1 MYRSTAL
8 FGLTLL
14 VAAGLGATES
24 NLSVDDILAHHVEA
38 RGGYDG
44 LMALRTLVYSE
55 GLYEEAEY
63 EGSGNAMMAF
73 SRPYYRVVGNPADRG
88 GYMEGYDGA
97 AWEWFADP
105 GIVVRTVGAA
115 AGAMRRGSEI
125 EGPLIDYQAKGSII
139 EMEASE
145 EIGGRPAYRLVVTLR
160 DGFVREYFI
169 DHESFLVS
177 AERRS
182 APFHAFGEP
191 VTSETRIGDYRPA
204 TGSDGALFAHSYVQ
218 TEIATG
224 RELSRMQWGKVE
236 ANRPLPIS
244 WFSPPEFERTELQSF
259 LERLF
264 GERADR
270 EAVLWSYHGFRR
282 AHPELDTREGI
293 EVIGYQMLKMGD
305 HEAAVALLE
314 ENARAYPDS
323 SSSAFGLGRAYAS
336 AGKPVLARREFER
349 ALELDPENKRATG
362 SLADLGKATE
372 APENPLGFLEPFI
385 GDWGGEDRPGFV
397 AFRFEWT
404 DPRKRVLRFVEGLP
418 DGDYEQRILEN
429 FVTFNPRTD
438 QVVAL
443 GYQLLND
450 FLYESTFRPQE
461 RGYVREYKVTYPP
474 EQEFRTDEDRER
486 GWIQYRDRCTLIDSE
501 RLHCVTEQM
510 RAGEWQPW
518 GDPEGYTLVRK

>member
-1 MYRSTAL
+1 MYPRVSLLALAFLTAV
-8 FGLTLL
+8 GLSAAEPSLTVDEI
-14 VAAGLGATES
+14 VARH
-24 NLSVDDILAHHVEA
+24 IEA
-38 RGGYDG
+38 RGGYG
-44 LMALRTLVYSE
+44 RLMALRTLVYSE
-55 GLYEEAEY
+55 GLYSEADY

-73 SRPYYRVVGNPADRG
+73 ARPYHRVVGNPADPG

-115 AGAMRRGSEI
+115 AGAMRRGSDI
-125 EGPLIDYQAKGSII
+125 EGVLADYRAKGSTIKL
-139 EMEASE
+139 E
-145 EIGGRPAYRLVVTLR
+145 EPEKIDGRPAYRLVLTLR
-160 DGFVREYFI
+160 DGFVREYFL
-169 DHESFLVS
+169 DQESFLVV

-191 VTSETRIGDYRPA
+191 VTSETRIGDWRPA
-204 TGSDGALFAHSYVQ
+204 SASDGVLFAHSYVQ

-224 RELSRMQWGKVE
+224 KELSRMQWRKIE
-236 ANRPLPIS
+236 ANRDLPRS
-244 WFSPPEFERTELQSF
+244 WFSPPEFERTALQTF
-259 LERLF
+259 LEQLF
-264 GERADR
+264 GERADK
-270 EAVLWSYHGFRR
+270 EAVLWSYDRFRKT
-282 AHPELDTREGI
+282 HPDVDTRAGVEA
-293 EVIGYQMLKMGD
+293 VGYQMLKMGD
-305 HEAAVALLE
+305 HEAAIALLE

-336 AGKPVLARREFER
+336 AGRSARALKEFER
-349 ALELDPENKRATG
+349 ALKLDPENRRATR
-362 SLADLGKATE
+362 SLADLEGSTDPAD
-372 APENPLGFLEPFI
+372 NPLGFLEPFI
-385 GDWGGEDRPGFV
+385 GDWGGDVRPGFI

-429 FVTFNPRTD
+429 FVTFNPRTGE
-438 QVVAL
+438 VVAL

-450 FLYESTFRPQE
+450 FLYESTFRPQD

-474 EQEFRTDEDRER
+474 EQEFRTDEDRSR
-486 GWIQYRDRCTLIDSE
+486 GWIQYRDRCRLVDSE

-518 GDPEGYTLVRK
+518 GDPDGYTLVRK